1 MSHSITAFLDQ
12 RIIARGSRQEVTRTI
27 EERYPGDHDAVRV
40 FEDESGRV
48 TDLDYWD
55 AAATQVE
62 ARGRGRPKLGVVA
75 REITLLPRQWEW
87 LSRQKGGASAT
98 LRRLVDAAS
107 TEPPSPEARR
117 DAAYRFMSDMC
128 GDRPGYEEALRALYR
143 GESGRMQA
151 LIAEWPEDVRGYI
164 AELLGEGGESAE

>member
-1 MSHSITAFLDQ
+1 MSSVTAFLADE
-12 RIIARGSRQEVTRTI
+12 IIAHGPRQEVTQI
-27 EERYPGDHDAVRV
+27 LEERFPADHAAIRV

-55 AAATQVE
+55 AAANALAT
-62 ARGRGRPKLGVVA
+62 RSRGRPRLGVVA

-87 LSRQKGGASAT
+87 LGRQKGGASAT

-107 TEPPSPEARR
+107 KAAPPPEARR
-117 DAAYRFMSDMC
+117 DAVYRFMSDMC

-143 GESGRMQA
+143 GEMEQ
-151 LIAEWPEDVRGYI
+151 LDEMTAEWPNDIRAYI
-164 AELLGEGGESAE
+164 HALLKP